1 MLFCVRSVNLN
12 FLCRF
17 SVWWNLRILLSHSCW
32 MFCTDYKNKVYLI
45 HSAHVR
51 AKRAEICF
59 LASTLTSVNVGA
71 ILEIARGIKTQ
82 IRPAVK
88 PDVLVTQRQHARAS
102 TRRFRVQTQERGT
115 WKRDMTLLWHHFPRE
130 TGYGKLKKNI
140 AICGYDEEKETQPNF
155 YRGCH
160 RHPTEKHT
168 SLDHVT
174 RAWFSKPLLL
184 SGHPLSGRGT
194 FEICLSLLKNHQPPP
209 PPP

>member
-1 MLFCVRSVNLN
+1 MGCIALWMLFSVRSVNLN

-32 MFCTDYKNKVYLI
+32 MFCTAYKNKVYLI

-71 ILEIARGIKTQ
+71 ILEIAWGIKTQ
-82 IRPAVK
+82 IRPALK

-115 WKRDMTLLWHHFPRE
+115 WKGTCLYCDITSRGKQVTGNFKKTLQFADTMKRNSTEFLPWVPQASH
-130 TGYGKLKKNI
+130 GIKN
-140 AICGYDEEKETQPNF
+140 
-155 YRGCH
+155 
-160 RHPTEKHT
+160 
-168 SLDHVT
+168 
-174 RAWFSKPLLL
+174 
-184 SGHPLSGRGT
+184 
-194 FEICLSLLKNHQPPP
+194 
-209 PPP
+209 